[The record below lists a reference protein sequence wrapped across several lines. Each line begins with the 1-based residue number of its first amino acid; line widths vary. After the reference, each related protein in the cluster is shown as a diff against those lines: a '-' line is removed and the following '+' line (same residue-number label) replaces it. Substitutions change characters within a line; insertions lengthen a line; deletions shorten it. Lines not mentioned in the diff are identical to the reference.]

1 MFNKKI
7 TMEEFAHG
15 VYFAGI
21 ARYNHFLDYFKEQE
35 IKINTEKMIFVTG
48 LINERIFE
56 KILKD
61 ENIKI
66 EGNLLDAI
74 IEELNIT
81 VPEGISPKGREK
93 VLNYIQKVNKDIQE
107 IMNKENSKISDT
119 IDYFLKEIT
128 YEPISKDKNIENEF
142 TKWEQE
148 CKDLIKKFKL
158 N

>member
-1 MFNKKI
+1 
-7 TMEEFAHG
+7 MEEFAHG

-21 ARYNHFLDYFKEQE
+21 ARYNHFLKYFKEQE
-35 IKINTEKMIFVTG
+35 IKINNEKMIFVTG

-61 ENIKI
+61 EDIKI

-81 VPEGISPKGREK
+81 VPENISPKEEEK
-93 VLNYIQKVNKDIQE
+93 VINYIQKVDKDIQK

-119 IDYFLKEIT
+119 IDYFLSEIT
-128 YEPISKDKNIENEF
+128 EDRIKLDIEHEF
-142 TKWEQE
+142 IEWEQE
-148 CKDLIKKFKL
+148 CRVLIKKFKL
-158 N
+158 D